1 MRGKRLLAFLTITV
15 FLVMMAAGCR
25 DDAAKTPQKEEKPLT
40 VGWAQWC
47 TNLDPGD
54 GYNGWYATEFGMG
67 ETLVKTSKGMKL
79 EPWLA
84 ESWEKVDDNTWK
96 IKIRDNVKF
105 HNGKNV
111 DGAAVKAS
119 LERTVKMNKR
129 APGLLDI
136 ASIEA
141 KGNEIIVK
149 NNKPNPSFI
158 TSLADPFATI
168 VDAAAAE
175 EMGDKFKADPVLTGP
190 FKLKEY
196 VKDERVAVV
205 RNEDYWGE
213 KAKLK
218 DVIFKHIPEP
228 NTRLMALQSGEV
240 QVADKIPAE
249 QIEVLEKDKNL
260 KILSESSVRVHMLI
274 FNLKKPGLNEI
285 NVRKAINMAINRDDI
300 AQKVM
305 SGSGVPAVGPSPP
318 VLPFGS
324 GLKGYDYNV
333 EEAKKLLDEAGW
345 KPGSDGMRQKGGKKL
360 EYNFL
365 SYKSRPE
372 PEIPV
377 LMEAIQSQLKD
388 IGIKIEI
395 KNVESV
401 TMVEMMRGGDFD
413 GSIYSFNTAPTG
425 DPQYMMKTIFM
436 TGGDGNYGS
445 YSSEKLDALGKKLQS
460 TFKTEER
467 NSIAKE
473 AQQVL
478 IDDAAFAFLVHPKI
492 ITAVHKDVEGLAITP
507 TEYYFLDTK
516 MSYQN

>member
-1 MRGKRLLAFLTITV
+1 MRAKKALVLLTV
-15 FLVMMAAGCR
+15 VAFLVMMASGCGNE
-25 DDAAKTPQKEEKPLT
+25 ASKSSPKEEKPLT

-47 TNLDPGD
+47 SNLDPAN
-54 GYNGWYATEFGMG
+54 GYNGWYAVEFGLG
-67 ETLVKTSKGMKL
+67 ETLVKTGSGMEL

-84 ESWEKVDDNTWK
+84 ESWTNIDDKTWK

-105 HNGKNV
+105 HNGKNL

-119 LERTVKMNKR
+119 LERTIKMNAR

-141 KGNEIIVK
+141 DGNEIIVK
-149 NNKPNPSFI
+149 TNNPNPSFM

-175 EMGDKFKADPVLTGP
+175 EMGDKFKENPVLTGP

-218 DVIFKHIPEP
+218 DVIFKHIPDA
-228 NTRLMALQSGEV
+228 NTRLMALQSGEI

-249 QIEVLEKDKNL
+249 QMAMLEKNKDL
-260 KILSESSVRVHMLI
+260 KVLSESSVRVHMLI
-274 FNLKKPGLNEI
+274 FNLKKPGLDDI
-285 NVRKAINMAINRDDI
+285 NVRKAISMAINRNDL

-305 SGSGVPAVGPSPP
+305 SGTGIPAVGLFPP
-318 VLPFGS
+318 VFSFGGS

-345 KPGSDGMRQKGGKKL
+345 KTGSDGIRQKGGKKL
-360 EYNFL
+360 EYTFL

-372 PEIPV
+372 LPV
-377 LMEAIQSQLKD
+377 ILETIQSQLKD
-388 IGIKIEI
+388 IGIRIEI
-395 KNVESV
+395 KSVESTETV
-401 TMVEMMRGGDFD
+401 MKTGDFD
-413 GSIYSFNTAPTG
+413 AAIYSFNTAPTG
-425 DPQYMMKTIFM
+425 DPQYMLETIFM
-436 TGGDGNYGS
+436 SGGDGNFGH
-445 YSSEKLDALGKKLQS
+445 YSNDQLDTLIEKLQS
-460 TFKTEER
+460 TYDTKER
-467 NSIAKE
+467 NAIVKE
-473 AQQVL
+473 AQQVI

-492 ITAVHKDVEGLAITP
+492 ITAVHKDVEGLVITP
-507 TEYYFLDTK
+507 TEYYFLNSNV
-516 MSYQN
+516 SYKG

>member
-1 MRGKRLLAFLTITV
+1 MRLRKCLIVFITIGALLLT
-15 FLVMMAAGCR
+15 AAGCGSETTQSPG
-25 DDAAKTPQKEEKPLT
+25 AGEKPLI
-40 VGWAQWC
+40 VGCAQWC
-47 TNLDPGD
+47 GNLDPGD
-54 GYNGWYATEFGMG
+54 GYNGWYTTEFGMG
-67 ETLVKTSKGMKL
+67 ETLVKTSKGMKI

-84 ESWEKVDDNTWK
+84 KSWTKVDDLTWM
-96 IKIRDNVKF
+96 IKLRDNVKF

-141 KGNEIIVK
+141 NGNEIIVK

-158 TSLADPFATI
+158 TTLADPFATV

-175 EMGDKFKADPVLTGP
+175 EMGDKFLTNPVLTGP

-218 DVIFKHIPEP
+218 EVVFKYIPDA

-240 QVADKIPAE
+240 QAADKIPAE
-249 QIEVLEKDKNL
+249 QMEILGKNKDL
-260 KILSESSVRVHMLI
+260 RVLSESSVRVHMLI
-274 FNLKKPGLNEI
+274 FNLKKFGLDDL
-285 NVRKAINMAINRDDI
+285 NVCKAINMAVNRDDL

-305 SGSGVPAVGPSPP
+305 SGSGIPAVGPFPP

-345 KPGSDGMRQKGGKKL
+345 KPGSEGIRQKGGKKL
-360 EYNFL
+360 EYTFL
-365 SYKSRPE
+365 SYKGRPE
-372 PEIPV
+372 LPV
-377 LMEAIQSQLKD
+377 IMEAIQSQLKEV
-388 IGIKIEI
+388 GIKIEI
-395 KNVESV
+395 KNVESTSEV
-401 TMVEMMRGGDFD
+401 MKSGDFD
-413 GSIYSFNTAPTG
+413 GSIYSFSTAPTG
-425 DPQYMMKTIFM
+425 DPQYMLETIFM
-436 TGGDGNYGS
+436 TGGDNNYGS
-445 YSSEKLDALGKKLQS
+445 YSSKRLDALGRKLQS
-460 TFKTEER
+460 TFNTEER
-467 NSIAKE
+467 NAIAKE

-478 IDDAAFAFLVHPKI
+478 INDAAFAFLVHPKI
-492 ITAVHKDVEGLAITP
+492 ITAVHKDVEGLIITP
-507 TEYYFLDTK
+507 TEYYFLDSK
-516 MSYQN
+516 VSYQG

>member
-1 MRGKRLLAFLTITV
+1 VRGKKVVVLLIITAFLM
-15 FLVMMAAGCR
+15 MMAVGCG
-25 DDAAKTPQKEEKPLT
+25 DDKTKTPQKEEKPLT

-47 TNLDPGD
+47 SNLDPGD
-54 GYNGWYATEFGMG
+54 GYNGWYTTEFGMG

-84 ESWEKVDDNTWK
+84 ESWENVDDITWK

-105 HNGKNV
+105 HNGKKV

-119 LERTVKMNKR
+119 LERTIKMNKR

-141 KGNEIIVK
+141 KGNEVIVK

-175 EMGDKFKADPVLTGP
+175 EMGDKFKDDPVLTGP

-218 DVIFKHIPEP
+218 DVIFKNIPDA

-240 QVADKIPAE
+240 QVADKVPAE
-249 QIEVLEKDKNL
+249 QIDVLEKDKDL
-260 KILSESSVRVHMLI
+260 KVLSESSVRLHMLI
-274 FNLKKPGLNEI
+274 FNLKRPGLDDI
-285 NVRKAINMAINRDDI
+285 NVRKAINVAVNRDDL

-305 SGSGVPAVGPSPP
+305 SGSGIPAVGPFPP
-318 VLPFGS
+318 VFPFGS
-324 GLKGYDYNV
+324 GLKGYDYNQ

-345 KPGSDGMRQKGGKKL
+345 KPGSDGIRQKDGKKL
-360 EYNFL
+360 EYTFL

-372 PEIPV
+372 LPV
-377 LMEAIQSQLKD
+377 LLEAIQSQLKD

-395 KNVESV
+395 KNVENATEVMKS
-401 TMVEMMRGGDFD
+401 GDFD
-413 GSIYSFNTAPTG
+413 GSIYSFSTAPTG
-425 DPQYMMKTIFM
+425 DPQYMLETIFM
-436 TGGDGNYGS
+436 SSGDNNFGS

-460 TFKTEER
+460 SFKTEER

-473 AQQVL
+473 AQQIL

-492 ITAVHKDVEGLAITP
+492 ITAVHKDVGGLVITP
-507 TEYYFLDTK
+507 TEYYFLDSK
-516 MSYQN
+516 VSYKG